1 MILGMNCHTARSRK
15 ASHYCLAF
23 CLSNV
28 ASKAGLS
35 SSALQS
41 AVPVAE
47 EDTFSQGDI
56 VTSVAGISTR
66 SATYRFSSQTLLITD
81 VTMVHNIF
89 GDHVFKADSLTTAE
103 TLKNHLYQSDYKQLG
118 MAFAPLVC
126 NLLANRGQISS
137 DTS

>member
-66 SATYRFSSQTLLITD
+66 SATYRLITD